1 MKSIKAIFE
10 NLFGLVETMMIFIG
24 IILIILACT
33 AFLWM
38 PWLLFLLK

>member
-1 MKSIKAIFE
+1 MKYIKAIFE
-10 NLFGLVETMMIFIG
+10 NLFGLVETMTIFTG